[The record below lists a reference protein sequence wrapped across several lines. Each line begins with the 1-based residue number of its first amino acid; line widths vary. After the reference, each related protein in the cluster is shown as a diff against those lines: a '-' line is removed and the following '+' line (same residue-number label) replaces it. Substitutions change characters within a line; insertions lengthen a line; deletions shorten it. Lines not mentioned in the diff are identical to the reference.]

1 MSSLSRQVLLPRAP
15 TNIARNAPSFQGR
28 SAAYR
33 RISTHVLN
41 RSNVTS
47 PLLPSAASTP
57 SRLSSP
63 FLPASVATTFV
74 RSVSFKEMQAE
85 RKRQRAAQGSAPKED
100 APKPEPAAKQSK
112 NADTKSEPAQKAK
125 KADEPMSEAERIYQA
140 TAARDAGA
148 YIPDPEDDAPKK
160 EKKEGDEAEGEAAEG
175 EGAEK
180 KEKKD
185 KKPPPPKHGNKTPWQ
200 VFTETL
206 QTEFKESKEWNEG
219 TKQLSGSIHDFTEN
233 PNVQKARAAYEKST
247 GALSSA
253 AGSTIKTT
261 AGAIGKSAAWTWDT
275 SVVKG
280 IRYGAGAVGSGLEKA
295 TRPVRETEAYKN
307 VKEVIDDGSSM
318 RYGGWVEKEERRKRR
333 EAREAKDIAEGR
345 RPSGEPLVEDPNA
358 GVNVTV
364 HKDAAWKESW
374 REFRDSS
381 KTMQRLFA
389 FKNTYAESE
398 NPLIS
403 TARSISDRVAGFFAE
418 NETAKVIKKFREMD
432 PSFQMEPWLQ
442 EMREYILP
450 EVLDAYVKGDTEVLK
465 QWLSAAQY
473 QVYAAL
479 MQQYTQH
486 GLVSDGR
493 ILDIRNVDVLNARLL
508 EPGDIPVFVIM
519 CRTQEVHVYKNKKT
533 GQLASGMEDKVQQ
546 VTYAIGV
553 TRLPEDVHNP
563 ETRGWRLIEL
573 QKSARE
579 YI

>member
-1 MSSLSRQVLLPRAP
+1 MTSLSRQVLLPRAS
-15 TNIARNAPSFQGR
+15 TDVARNAPSFHGR
-28 SAAYR
+28 TAAYR

-41 RSNVTS
+41 RSNALNS
-47 PLLPSAASTP
+47 PLTTSLASSP
-57 SRLSSP
+57 SRISSP

-85 RKRQRAAQGSAPKED
+85 RKRQRAAQGSAPKQET
-100 APKPEPAAKQSK
+100 PKPESAVKQAKD
-112 NADTKSEPAQKAK
+112 AEATPEPAQKAK

-140 TAARDAGA
+140 TAARDAGG
-148 YIPDPEDDAPKK
+148 YVPDPDHDAPKK
-160 EKKEGDEAEGEAAEG
+160 EKKEGAETEGESAEGEA

-185 KKPPPPKHGNKTPWQ
+185 NKPPPPKHGNKTPWQ

-206 QTEFKESKEWNEG
+206 STEFKESKEWNEG

-275 SVVKG
+275 NVVKG

-295 TRPVRETEAYKN
+295 TRPVRETEAFKN

-318 RYGGWVEKEERRKRR
+318 RYGGWIEKEERRKRR
-333 EAREAKDIAEGR
+333 EAKEAKDIAEGR
-345 RPSGEPLVEDPNA
+345 RPSGEPLVEDPDA

-465 QWLSAAQY
+465 Q
-473 QVYAAL
+473 
-479 MQQYTQH
+479 
-486 GLVSDGR
+486 
-493 ILDIRNVDVLNARLL
+493 
-508 EPGDIPVFVIM
+508 
-519 CRTQEVHVYKNKKT
+519 
-533 GQLASGMEDKVQQ
+533 
-546 VTYAIGV
+546 
-553 TRLPEDVHNP
+553 
-563 ETRGWRLIEL
+563 
-573 QKSARE
+573 
-579 YI
+579 

>member
-1 MSSLSRQVLLPRAP
+1 MNRPHAGTSSLIS
-15 TNIARNAPSFQGR
+15 
-28 SAAYR
+28 SA
-33 RISTHVLN
+33 S
-41 RSNVTS
+41 
-47 PLLPSAASTP
+47 STP

-85 RKRQRAAQGSAPKED
+85 RKRQRAAQGSAPKEE
-100 APKPEPAAKQSK
+100 PKPEPASKQPK
-112 NADTKSEPAQKAK
+112 DAEAKSEPAAKAK

-148 YIPDPEDDAPKK
+148 YQPDPEAEAAKK
-160 EKKEGDEAEGEAAEG
+160 AKEAEAEGEAAEG
-175 EGAEK
+175 EGEGEAAGK

-185 KKPPPPKHGNKTPWQ
+185 NKPPPPKHGNKTPWQ

-206 QTEFKESKEWNEG
+206 NAEFKESKEWNEG

-275 SVVKG
+275 NVVKG

-295 TRPVRETEAYKN
+295 TRPVRETEAFKN
-307 VKEVIDDGSSM
+307 VKEVIDDGSSS

-345 RPSGEPLVEDPNA
+345 RPAGEPLVEDPDA

-374 REFRDSS
+374 REFRDNS

-389 FKNTYAESE
+389 FKSTYAESE